1 MRTRIT
7 RRQVFAGLIL
17 LGLFGLAAVLLAWQN
32 VVERPLGEGPE
43 TVIRVESGSSFAQV
57 ATALADRRRG
67 VNAML
72 LRVYGRLSGIAGR
85 IQVGEYRIRAE
96 ESAAELLKRMAEG
109 DVIEYRFTIIEGW
122 RFAEMMAALERE
134 AAIDHTLGAD
144 VSGAE
149 VMEAINRPGIHPEGR
164 FLPETYHYT
173 RGTTDVALLRRA
185 NRALEDELAAA
196 WQARHGPL
204 PLNDPDEALVLASI
218 IEKETGRAAERRRI
232 AGVFTRRLRKGM
244 RLQTDPTVIYGIGP
258 AFDGNLTRE
267 HLRTDTPYNTYTRH
281 GLPPTPIALPGAAAI
296 AAATQ
301 PLPGESLYFV
311 SRGDGSHV
319 FSKTLEAHN
328 AAVRRYQL
336 RSGSE

>member
-1 MRTRIT
+1 MRTRTT

-32 VVERPLGEGPE
+32 VVERPLGDGPQ
-43 TVIRVESGSSFAQV
+43 TVIQVESGSSFAEV

-67 VNAML
+67 VNATL

-85 IQVGEYRIRAE
+85 IQVGEYRIRAA
-96 ESAAELLKRMAEG
+96 ESAADLLQRMAEG

-122 RFAEMMAALERE
+122 RFTEMMAALERE

-144 VSGAE
+144 ASGAE
-149 VMEAINRPGIHPEGR
+149 VMEAIDRPGVHPEGR

-185 NRALEDELAAA
+185 NRALEDALAAA
-196 WQARHGPL
+196 WQDRHEPL

-218 IEKETGRAAERRRI
+218 IEKETGLAAERRRI

-244 RLQTDPTVIYGIGP
+244 RLQTDPTVIYGIGRS
-258 AFDGNLTRE
+258 FDGNLTRE

-336 RSGSE
+336 QSGSE